1 MNELTLSDQ
10 QIARQQLVR
19 KVLTFLGRAIV
30 YAIAISV
37 AITVIVP
44 LLWIVFTAFKS
55 LPETYVWPP
64 TILPEQWR
72 FDNIGLLFE
81 RVPEFGRFFLN
92 SVLVSVPLVLL
103 NIFFCSLAGYVFAK
117 FDFPGKSVLFVLV
130 LATIMIPFQVTMIP
144 AYRILS
150 VLGWTDSYI
159 GLIIPGMVGAF
170 GVFLMRQF
178 MTSIP
183 TELIEAARIDGA
195 GEFRIYWQ
203 LILPSSV
210 PALAALA
217 IFTFLESW
225 NGFLWPLIVI
235 DRPELRTLPL
245 GLALLK
251 TQFVAQWPLIMI
263 ATLLTSLPV
272 VIVYIVFQRHFVRGI
287 LLSGLKQ

>member
-10 QIARQQLVR
+10 QIARQQLLR

-44 LLWIVFTAFKS
+44 LLWIVLTAFKS

-150 VLGWTDSYI
+150 VLGWTDSYM

>member
-10 QIARQQLVR
+10 QIARQQLLR

-44 LLWIVFTAFKS
+44 LLWIVLTAFKS